1 MKSHRP
7 HPYRRGTGDGLSQRV
22 NGTRVRGGGQTPAS
36 RYGRQ
41 GQGQLQNPLNRHG
54 SILQLADREL
64 QRIPGLRLLPFTR
77 EFRGHDFQARPPH
90 LPTSSHRQ
98 PHPRPRPPIY
108 QFIKRDNY
116 IMVGKVSERVLAR
129 EGECFWDAMRP
140 RRVELRH
147 ACAAADTFFS
157 AQASRGPTM
166 A

>member
-1 MKSHRP
+1 MQRHHPHHR
-7 HPYRRGTGDGLSQRV
+7 GVGDGFSTEV
-22 NGTRVRGGGQTPAS
+22 NKPRVRGRGQTPAS
-36 RYGRQ
+36 RYGRQEQ

-77 EFRGHDFQARPPH
+77 EFRGHDLQARPPH

-98 PHPRPRPPIY
+98 PHPRPRPPTY
-108 QFIKRDNY
+108 QPIKRDNY
-116 IMVGKVSERVLAR
+116 TMVGKVSERVLAR
-129 EGECFWDAMRP
+129 EGKCFWDAMRL
-140 RRVELRH
+140 RWVELTR
-147 ACAAADTFFS
+147 ACAVADTFFF